1 MPATPRRGDRPTVW
15 MADERTVHSLHGK
28 TIAITEARR
37 AAELASLITKLGG
50 VPLSAPAVREIPR
63 RDRRPALDVLDR
75 ICRHEVAV
83 IIFLTGVGTRA
94 FLGLAAETG
103 KREALLK
110 ALQGMFVVAR
120 GPKPIAALREA
131 AVRIDLVPA
140 EPTSE
145 GLLKTLPDHQ
155 LRGRVVAIQ
164 LYGEENPFLVEGLK
178 ARGAT
183 VLEIPLYEWALPED
197 QEPLVRLIH
206 ALVGGRVDVVAFTS
220 SPQIKHLFGVAERLG
235 LRDQLVG
242 ALRDTVTVAV
252 VGPVCEAALAEHG
265 IVPRV
270 QPDKGTMGAL
280 VHAIAHDLARAP

>member
-1 MPATPRRGDRPTVW
+1 VP
-15 MADERTVHSLHGK
+15 SLRGK

-37 AAELASLITKLGG
+37 ASELASLITKLGG
-50 VPLSAPAVREIPR
+50 VPYSAPAVREIPR
-63 RDRRPALDVLDR
+63 RDQRPALEVLDS
-75 ICRHEVAV
+75 ICRGQVAV

-94 FLGLAAETG
+94 FLGLAGEAG

-110 ALQGMFVVAR
+110 ALQGMFVAAR

-131 AVRIDLVPA
+131 EVRIDLVPK

-145 GLLKTLPDHQ
+145 GLLSELAEHD
-155 LRGRVVAIQ
+155 LRGKVMAVQ
-164 LYGEENPFLVEGLK
+164 LYGEENPFLVEGLT

-197 QEPLVRLIH
+197 QEPLVRLIQD
-206 ALVGGRVDVVAFTS
+206 LVGGRLDVVAFTS
-220 SPQIKHLFGVAERLG
+220 SPQIKHLFAVAQRLR

-242 ALRDTVTVAV
+242 ALRDKVTVAV

-265 IVPRV
+265 ISPRI
-270 QPDKGTMGAL
+270 QPEKGTMGAL
-280 VHAIAHDLARAP
+280 VHAVADYLTLQEEPNARP